1 MKFFM
6 DEDLLQR
13 KTFLRKLWLL
23 WLPMMMQSVLS
34 NLLNFIDNIMVG
46 RLGSV
51 AIEAVSIVNQ
61 IFFVYI
67 CVVCGAISGAGVLS
81 TQFFGKR
88 DYDGVRKIFQIKWI
102 FKY

>member
-13 KTFLRKLWLL
+13 KTFLRKLCVLGF
-23 WLPMMMQSVLS
+23 PMILQSVLS

-51 AIEAVSIVNQ
+51 AIEAVSNILRLYMCCQ
-61 IFFVYI
+61 WCYLR
-67 CVVCGAISGAGVLS
+67 SRSLKYTVLREERLRW
-81 TQFFGKR
+81 GKENIPN
-88 DYDGVRKIFQIKWI
+88 KIDL
-102 FKY
+102 